1 MKIKAIR
8 IKNNLSISDRYE
20 REVKASI
27 IILALFCASMIIG
40 AGVFRIN
47 NTDTFDNIFNV
58 LIKTKSDTTTIK
70 LFINSLLINGILL
83 FITFFCGLSC
93 LGLPVISVIP
103 VLQGLGYGMIAGFL
117 IKNYSY
123 NGMGYDLLTVFPEGL
138 ITVTITVLSCCTA
151 VISTFD
157 TLSVTLAKQPA
168 DANRIIHYIKKY
180 LILLVITI
188 ISALVD
194 SLFTK
199 AFSHLFIF

>member
-1 MKIKAIR
+1 
-8 IKNNLSISDRYE
+8 
-20 REVKASI
+20 
-27 IILALFCASMIIG
+27 
-40 AGVFRIN
+40 
-47 NTDTFDNIFNV
+47 
-58 LIKTKSDTTTIK
+58 
-70 LFINSLLINGILL
+70 
-83 FITFFCGLSC
+83 
-93 LGLPVISVIP
+93 
-103 VLQGLGYGMIAGFL
+103 
-117 IKNYSY
+117 
-123 NGMGYDLLTVFPEGL
+123 MGYYLLTVFPEGL

-194 SLFTK
+194 SLITK